1 MATSI
6 RLSKEFQRFPKEI
19 DFAFMYLEKEDDMSH
34 WIIQIS
40 PTNDS
45 PLKKDL
51 ETCREKY
58 GIDHIC
64 LHLIF
69 SEDYPLEA
77 PFIYVEYPEIR
88 VVSESGW
95 IMYKGVPCWELIGNG
110 WVASYY
116 TWTIVRQFTAMLE
129 ASARIELS
137 RSTMARVSKATAD
150 EGKAYLM
157 RCHPEWMPKEKKKGR
172 K

>member
-1 MATSI
+1 MST

-34 WIIQIS
+34 WVIQIS
-40 PTNDS
+40 PQNDS

-51 ETCREKY
+51 DVCKVKY

-77 PFIYVEYPEIR
+77 PFIYVEYPEIK
-88 VVSESGW
+88 VISTGGW
-95 IMYKGVPCWELIGNG
+95 AMYKGVPCWELIGSG
-110 WVASYY
+110 WAASYY
-116 TWTIVRQFTAMLE
+116 TWTIVLQFAAMLE
-129 ASARIELS
+129 ESARIELS
-137 RSTMARVSKATAD
+137 RSTMARVSKEEAD
-150 EGKAYLM
+150 KGKAYLM
-157 RCHPEWMPKEKKKGR
+157 RCHPEWVPKDNKKK
-172 K
+172 